1 VISDNENAPQQRAF
15 AALEAAHGRTVI
27 VFGDLMLDEWIIGHA
42 LRISPEGPVPVVRL
56 TERKT
61 APGGAANVA
70 MNLLKLGAQVRVCGL
85 LGDDEAGAD
94 LEREL
99 REAGADTRGL
109 VRDATRPTTLK
120 TRVVAQRQQ
129 MIRIDRESDAPL
141 DTRVLA
147 QLAERLEA
155 LWDGAAA
162 LCLSDYDKGLITSSA
177 LERAVAGARARELII
192 TGGPKPANLPCF
204 ARADFLSLNRREAA
218 EAVGGKLESDEAIA
232 QAGTLLQRQTGAHAL
247 VITCGERGFTL
258 FSRDEEPR
266 TMAAHAVE
274 VFDVA
279 GAGDTFLAASTVA
292 LAGGADFVAASEL
305 GNLAAAA
312 SVRHVGVVA
321 VSPDE
326 IRRLAAE
333 K

>member
-1 VISDNENAPQQRAF
+1 M
-15 AALEAAHGRTVI
+15 EAARGQTVV
-27 VFGDLMLDEWIIGHA
+27 VFGDLMLDEWIIGNA
-42 LRISPEGPVPVVRL
+42 SRISPEGPVPVVRL
-56 TERKT
+56 TQRKT

-70 MNLLKLGAQVRVCGL
+70 MNLLKLGARVRVCGL
-85 LGDDEAGAD
+85 IGDDEAGAD

-109 VRDATRPTTLK
+109 VRDANSPTTLK

-129 MIRIDRESDAPL
+129 MIRIDRESDTPPGA
-141 DTRVLA
+141 RVLA
-147 QLAERLEA
+147 QLAERLEN
-155 LWDGAAA
+155 LWNGAAA
-162 LCLSDYDKGLITSSA
+162 LCLSDYDKGLITSGA

-218 EAVGGKLESDEAIA
+218 EATGTKLENDEAVA
-232 QAGTLLQRQTGAHAL
+232 QAGTLLQRQTGARAL

-258 FSRDEEPR
+258 FVQGEEPCP
-266 TMAAHAVE
+266 MPAHAVE

-279 GAGDTFLAASTVA
+279 GAGDTFLAATTAA
-292 LAGGADFVAASEL
+292 LAGGADFLAASEL

-321 VSPDE
+321 ISPAE
-326 IRRLAAE
+326 IARVAGE
-333 K
+333 N